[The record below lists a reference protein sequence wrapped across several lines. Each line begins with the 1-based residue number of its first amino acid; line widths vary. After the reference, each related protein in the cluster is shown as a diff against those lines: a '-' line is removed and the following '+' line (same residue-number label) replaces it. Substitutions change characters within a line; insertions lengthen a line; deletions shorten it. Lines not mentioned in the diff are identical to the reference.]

1 LINRQPW
8 PPRKILL
15 KMSNQMRVKRLLS
28 KRIRSTGGEVRYREN
43 IPLAVM
49 GVISLAVLF
58 VFGVSEMEMRATPRQ
73 HDRCGGSHL
82 AAISPAWLLRS
93 FEPTDLSPP
102 AFRLLPT
109 SPLSGPTGCTRS
121 STTALIVHREARPSA
136 CSRAEATTGPITI
149 PESQRRP
156 PNYGPSLSPGEAA
169 VSGADGIAVFEALHR
184 WRAVSDAFLRAFD
197 LLELNGKD
205 IRLLPLGEQD

>member
-1 LINRQPW
+1 MAAPLIRADGFVAPC
-8 PPRKILL
+8 
-15 KMSNQMRVKRLLS
+15 
-28 KRIRSTGGEVRYREN
+28 
-43 IPLAVM
+43 IP
-49 GVISLAVLF
+49 SLAHKPSIGPD
-58 VFGVSEMEMRATPRQ
+58 GVHEIK
-73 HDRCGGSHL
+73 HDGYR
-82 AAISPAWLLRS
+82 
-93 FEPTDLSPP
+93 
-102 AFRLLPT
+102 
-109 SPLSGPTGCTRS
+109 
-121 STTALIVHREARPSA
+121 LIVHREARPSA